1 MYGNQH
7 LGLDRHNITVNWYG
21 KSGMVWEDVETKVR
35 SLVQE
40 LGAPDILVIHC
51 GGNSIGTCSLRGL
64 QGFMKRIISNI
75 FNMLPTYSK
84 IVWSQILPRSYYIYM
99 FSHVAAEK
107 ARKRINSSLSNF
119 IRARGGC
126 YINYP
131 DLNECDRKLYR
142 DGTHL
147 TDIGQ
152 FLFLNTIQSAL
163 FKFST
168 ENIQCYPPIDA

>member
-1 MYGNQH
+1 MATSTWA
-7 LGLDRHNITVNWYG
+7 LTVIISRSIGTVKAGWFG
-21 KSGMVWEDVETKVR
+21 EDVETKVR

-75 FNMLPTYSK
+75 FNMLPTYCK

-131 DLNECDRKLYR
+131 DLNVWPKIVPWWNTSIWYWPISLSKYDTEC
-142 DGTHL
+142 TV
-147 TDIGQ
+147 
-152 FLFLNTIQSAL
+152 
-163 FKFST
+163 
-168 ENIQCYPPIDA
+168 